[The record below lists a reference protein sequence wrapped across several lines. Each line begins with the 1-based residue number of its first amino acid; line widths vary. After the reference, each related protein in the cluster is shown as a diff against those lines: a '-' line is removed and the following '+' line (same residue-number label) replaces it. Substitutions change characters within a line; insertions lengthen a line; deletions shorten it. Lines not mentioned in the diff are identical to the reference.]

1 VFTSDE
7 LFAKVNPPHKS
18 YFSKCA
24 FSSLKHLQVDLFS
37 IQRVTLINW
46 QPFVK
51 DLAKCSHV
59 FLHDFLR
66 PYHPYYYCKIE
77 TKCDRIKLIKIL
89 NIFYK
94 HGISCVLVI
103 VHRILREYQN

>member
-1 VFTSDE
+1 VFTSEE

-59 FLHDFLR
+59 FLHDFCALIIPIIIAKLKQNVIR
-66 PYHPYYYCKIE
+66 P
-77 TKCDRIKLIKIL
+77 
-89 NIFYK
+89 N
-94 HGISCVLVI
+94 
-103 VHRILREYQN
+103 